1 MLLWPDCI
9 PCTLKMILDV
19 ARLAMD
25 DPDRVDR
32 FFREVLALPAFA
44 QGDWN
49 RTSPELVGE
58 IWGLLAAHS
67 GVADPLAQVKER
79 QNEAA
84 LTLYPAVRECVL
96 NATDPF
102 AQAVKV
108 AIVGNAIDAMVG
120 AESASAEQL
129 VARLG
134 GLHVDEAEIE
144 TLRARLGRARTLA
157 YLVDNCGEIVFDRL
171 LLEVIEAERDL
182 EVTLVTHTVP
192 ILNDALLDHALA
204 VGLDTVARVVENGT
218 REPFPGNY
226 VAGLAPAVRDLVCAA
241 DLVISKGVA
250 NYELL
255 SEEGVLDGRVSY
267 LLHGKCHPICSV
279 HEVPRGGL
287 VIRNQ

>member
-1 MLLWPDCI
+1 MRLRRSQRAAHTVARKGWDPVLLWPDCI
-9 PCTLKMILDV
+9 PCTLTMILDV

-25 DPDRVDR
+25 DADRVNR

-67 GVADPLAQVKER
+67 GVADP
-79 QNEAA
+79 
-84 LTLYPAVRECVL
+84 
-96 NATDPF
+96 F
-102 AQAVKV
+102 AQPVKV

-120 AESASAEQL
+120 AESAPAERL
-129 VARLG
+129 VAQLG
-134 GLHVDEAEIE
+134 GLHVDATEIE

-182 EVTLVTHTVP
+182 DVTLVTHTVP

-204 VGLDTVARVVENGT
+204 VGLDAVARVVENGT

-255 SEEGVLDGRVSY
+255 SEEGALDGRVSY